1 MGGLLVLVLVGLYLW
16 IAYVVVRKVPKIWGK
31 ALALVVAVLI
41 PTADAVYGRLK
52 LKHLCETEGGV
63 KMFRTVE
70 GVEGVRSF
78 LGADEYL
85 LKEGRYRFV
94 EGAEG
99 SSGMVRNTMSSD
111 GSVAKEKNVTAKS
124 LFSLEYE
131 PANST
136 GWFRKSTYLVKEL
149 ASGEILGSDTNIVFM
164 GGWIERFIGGLY
176 GGSSGVREC
185 ASDASVVRARKL
197 VYSTLKS
204 IK

>member
-1 MGGLLVLVLVGLYLW
+1 MGGLLILFLAGLYFW
-16 IAYVVVRKVPKIWGK
+16 VAYLIVRRVPKVWGK
-31 ALALVVAVLI
+31 ALAVVVAVLI
-41 PTADAVYGRLK
+41 PTADAVYGRIK
-52 LKHLCETEGGV
+52 LKHLCETQGGM
-63 KMFRTVE
+63 KIFKTVE

-99 SSGMVRNTMSSD
+99 SSGMVRSSVSSD
-111 GSVAKEKNVTAKS
+111 GTVTKEKNVLAKS

-136 GWFRKSTYLVKEL
+136 GWFRKSAHLVKEL

-164 GGWIERFIGGLY
+164 GGWVERFVGGLY
-176 GGSSGVREC
+176 GGGSGVREC
-185 ASDASVVRARKL
+185 ASDPSVVRAHKL
-197 VYSTLKS
+197 VYSTLKP